1 MIDLSSYIDHT
12 ALKTETSQET
22 VHKLCDEALK
32 YSFASVCINPSFV
45 KTVSSRLSGS
55 QVKTC
60 TVVGFP
66 LGATTTESKVYETEN
81 VLALGA
87 QEIDMVINV
96 GAAYDMNWALISKEI
111 STISCSCIKSGALL
125 KVILETCLLNRSQII
140 KACQIAVESGADFVK
155 TSTGFSTSGADI
167 ESVKLM
173 KETVGDKAQV
183 KASGGIRTYEDAV
196 AMINAGA
203 TRIGTSSGPGL
214 LKPKNT

>member
-12 ALKTETSQET
+12 ALKPETTLQT
-22 VHKLCDEALK
+22 VNKLCDEALK
-32 YSFASVCINPSFV
+32 YGFASVCINPSFV
-45 KTVSSRLSGS
+45 KVVSDRLSGS
-55 QVKTC
+55 DVKVC
-60 TVVGFP
+60 TVAGFP
-66 LGATTTESKVYETEN
+66 LGATTTEVKIYETEKA
-81 VLALGA
+81 LGLGA

-111 STISCSCIKSGALL
+111 SSLSCSCKKSGALL
-125 KVILETCLLNRSQII
+125 KVILETCLLNRGQI
-140 KACQIAVESGADFVK
+140 KKVCEIAVDSGADFVK

-167 ESVKLM
+167 ATVKLM
-173 KETVGDKAQV
+173 KETVGDRAQV